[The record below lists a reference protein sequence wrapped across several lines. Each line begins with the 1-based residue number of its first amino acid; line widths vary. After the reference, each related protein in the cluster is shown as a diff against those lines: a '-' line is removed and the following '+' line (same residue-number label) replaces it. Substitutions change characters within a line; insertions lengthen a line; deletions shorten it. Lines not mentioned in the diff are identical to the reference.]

1 MTRDTPSKAT
11 RHFFFRLE
19 TREVGSEPLHTCNF
33 YALLLRQQQGTK
45 KRKTV
50 QPTYS
55 PPFGVS
61 AWVTL
66 RPFFA
71 LIVCS
76 ALFFCFNWFSS
87 FAPSPSLC
95 VCACVSARTLTCI
108 CFFFLPPSFFPSL
121 SLFVSHRCLFHGAG
135 VSYFL
140 SRTQPLLPCAQ
151 SVECLPACVHKHR
164 LWLSVRRGS
173 VGAFSLLCCLHAS
186 RFVLVIYDCLRGRS
200 FSVVMRISPPLFRHS
215 LYLFVFC
222 SALAHL

>member
-108 CFFFLPPSFFPSL
+108 CFFFCLPLFSLLSL
-121 SLFVSHRCLFHGAG
+121 SLFLIV
-135 VSYFL
+135 VYFMVL
-140 SRTQPLLPCAQ
+140 ALAI
-151 SVECLPACVHKHR
+151 
-164 LWLSVRRGS
+164 
-173 VGAFSLLCCLHAS
+173 FSLAPNLSSHAHS
-186 RFVLVIYDCLRGRS
+186 RWSVYLRVCTSTACGS
-200 FSVVMRISPPLFRHS
+200 Q
-215 LYLFVFC
+215 
-222 SALAHL
+222 